1 MSNSQKSTDEILSAI
16 KNLMEGDE
24 VSTKASSDV
33 PLPEDIMELTKPIS
47 DDVLEL
53 KDPINVNKET
63 KKQSNN
69 EQDTLE
75 LNQIVDENL
84 NVVDL
89 SAKVQN
95 NILDDVD
102 ENLIRDMVKDQLKNS
117 LEAKI
122 DIIIKEELNT
132 LISDRIS
139 LSELSLKSKVLKN

>member
-24 VSTKASSDV
+24 ASIKASDAT
-33 PLPEDIMELTKPIS
+33 LPEDIMELTKPVS

-53 KDPINVNKET
+53 KDPINVNKEP
-63 KKQSNN
+63 KKQFN
-69 EQDTLE
+69 EQNTLE
-75 LNQIVDENL
+75 LNQMVDKNL
-84 NVVDL
+84 NVVNL
-89 SAKVQN
+89 STKVHD

-102 ENLIRDMVKDQLKNS
+102 ENLIRDMVKNQLKNS

>member
-24 VSTKASSDV
+24 TSIKASDA

-53 KDPINVNKET
+53 KDPINVNKEP
-63 KKQSNN
+63 KKQSN

-75 LNQIVDENL
+75 LNKIVDENL

-89 SAKVQN
+89 STKVQN

-102 ENLIRDMVKDQLKNS
+102 ENLIRDMVKNQLKIS
-117 LEAKI
+117 LETKI

>member
-24 VSTKASSDV
+24 APNKSSDV

-53 KDPINVNKET
+53 KDPINVNKEP
-63 KKQSNN
+63 KKQFN
-69 EQDTLE
+69 EQNTLE
-75 LNQIVDENL
+75 LNQMVDENL

-89 SAKVQN
+89 STKVQN
-95 NILDDVD
+95 NILGDVD
-102 ENLIRDMVKDQLKNS
+102 ENLIRDMVKNQLKNS

>member
-24 VSTKASSDV
+24 ASIKASDAT
-33 PLPEDIMELTKPIS
+33 LPEDIMELTKPVS

-53 KDPINVNKET
+53 KDPINVNKEQ
-63 KKQSNN
+63 KKQSN
-69 EQDTLE
+69 EEDILE
-75 LNQIVDENL
+75 LNQMVDENL

-89 SAKVQN
+89 STKVHD

-102 ENLIRDMVKDQLKNS
+102 ENLIRDMVKNQLKNS
-117 LEAKI
+117 LEEKI

>member
-24 VSTKASSDV
+24 ASVKASDA

-53 KDPINVNKET
+53 KDPINVNKEP
-63 KKQSNN
+63 KKQSN

-75 LNQIVDENL
+75 LNKIVDENL

-89 SAKVQN
+89 STKVQN

-102 ENLIRDMVKDQLKNS
+102 ENLIRDMVKNQLKNS
-117 LEAKI
+117 LETKI

>member
-24 VSTKASSDV
+24 ASVKASDA

-53 KDPINVNKET
+53 KDPINVNKEP
-63 KKQSNN
+63 KKQSN
-69 EQDTLE
+69 ERDDALE
-75 LNQIVDENL
+75 LNQMVDENL

-89 SAKVQN
+89 STKVHD

-102 ENLIRDMVKDQLKNS
+102 ENLIRDMVKNQLKNS
-117 LEAKI
+117 LEEKI